1 MMRLKD
7 KVAIVTGG
15 SQGIG
20 EGIARTFGKNGAK
33 IVLADVNEE
42 LGAKLVDQ
50 LASEGIESIF
60 VKTDVSSEEDVIAVV
75 KAGVERFGGIDLLI
89 NNAAINVRK
98 SAVDTSLEEWQKVI
112 GVNLT
117 GAFLCSKYSIPEMEK
132 RGGGAIVNIASWHA
146 EKTITRLAAYAAS
159 KGGMTALT
167 RQMALDCGPKNI
179 RVNAVCPSTVKTPL
193 LDLTFASL
201 PDPEEAFKQTLEF
214 QPFGRIGT
222 VDDIANA
229 CLFMCSDEATYVSGQ
244 TLMVDGAA
252 INKIARP
259 LMFD

>member
-1 MMRLKD
+1 MRLKN
-7 KVAIVTGG
+7 KVAIITGG

-20 EGIARTFGKNGAK
+20 EGIARTFAREGAK
-33 IVLADVNEE
+33 VVVADVNEE
-42 LGAKLVDQ
+42 LGLALVNQLKENDVEALFVQADVSKEEQVTKLVDQ
-50 LASEGIESIF
+50 AIE
-60 VKTDVSSEEDVIAVV
+60 A
-75 KAGVERFGGIDLLI
+75 FGGVDILI
-89 NNAAINVRK
+89 NNAAVTVRK
-98 SAVDTSLEEWQKVI
+98 SVEDTSFEEWQQI
-112 GVNLT
+112 LGVNLT
-117 GAFLCSKYSIPEMEK
+117 GAFLCSKYTIAEMKK

-159 KGGMTALT
+159 KGGLTALT
-167 RQMALDCGPKNI
+167 RQMSLDLGPHNI
-179 RVNAVCPSTVKTPL
+179 RVNAVCPSSVDTPL
-193 LDLTFASL
+193 LQKTFASL
-201 PDPEEAFKQTLEF
+201 EDPEEAFRQTLEF

-229 CLFMCSDEATYVSGQ
+229 CLFMVSDEATYVSGQ

>member
-1 MMRLKD
+1 MRLQN
-7 KVAIVTGG
+7 KVAIITGA

-20 EGIARTFGKNGAK
+20 EGITRTFAREGARV
-33 IVLADVNEE
+33 IVADVNKE
-42 LGAKLVDQ
+42 LGEQLVRE
-50 LASEGIESIF
+50 LTEATIEAHF
-60 VKTDVSSEEDVIAVV
+60 VEADVSNEDHVRSLIAKTVETYG
-75 KAGVERFGGIDLLI
+75 GVDILV
-89 NNAAINVRK
+89 NNAAVTVRK
-98 SAVDTSLEEWQKVI
+98 SVEDTSLEEWQQI
-112 GVNLT
+112 LGVNLT
-117 GAFLCSKYSIPEMEK
+117 GAFLCSKYAIPEMKK

-159 KGGMTALT
+159 KGGLTALT
-167 RQMALDCGPKNI
+167 RQMSLDLGPHNI
-179 RVNAVCPSTVKTPL
+179 RVNAVCPSTVDTPL
-193 LDLTFASL
+193 LEKTFASL
-201 PDPEEAFKQTLEF
+201 ENPEEAFNQTLEF

-229 CLFMCSDEATYVSGQ
+229 CLFMVSDEASYVSGQ

>member
-1 MMRLKD
+1 MRLQD
-7 KVAIVTGG
+7 KVAIITGA

-20 EGIARTFGKNGAK
+20 EGITRTFAREGARV
-33 IVLADVNEE
+33 IVADVNKE
-42 LGAKLVDQ
+42 LGEQLVRE
-50 LASEGIESIF
+50 LTEATIEAHF
-60 VKTDVSSEEDVIAVV
+60 VEADVSNEDHVRSLIAKTVETYG
-75 KAGVERFGGIDLLI
+75 GVDILV
-89 NNAAINVRK
+89 NNAAVTVRK
-98 SAVDTSLEEWQKVI
+98 SVEDTSLEEWQQI
-112 GVNLT
+112 LGVNLT
-117 GAFLCSKYSIPEMEK
+117 GAFLCSKYAIPEMKK

-159 KGGMTALT
+159 KGGLTALT
-167 RQMALDCGPKNI
+167 RQMSLDLGPHNI
-179 RVNAVCPSTVKTPL
+179 RVNAVCPSTVDTPL
-193 LDLTFASL
+193 LEKTFASL
-201 PDPEEAFKQTLEF
+201 ENPEEAFNQTLEF

-229 CLFMCSDEATYVSGQ
+229 CLFMVSDEASYVSGQ

>member
-1 MMRLKD
+1 MRLNQ
-7 KVAIVTGG
+7 KVAIVTGA

-20 EGIARTFGKNGAK
+20 EGITRTFAREGARV
-33 IVLADVNEE
+33 IVADVNKE
-42 LGAKLVDQ
+42 LGEQLVQ
-50 LASEGIESIF
+50 ELSEARIEAHF
-60 VKTDVSSEEDVIAVV
+60 VETDVSKEDQV
-75 KAGVERFGGIDLLI
+75 KALIAKTVDIFSGVDILV
-89 NNAAINVRK
+89 NNAAVTVRK
-98 SAVDTSLEEWQKVI
+98 SVEDTTFEEWQQI
-112 GVNLT
+112 LGVNLT
-117 GAFLCSKYSIPEMEK
+117 GAFLCSKYVIPEMKK

-159 KGGMTALT
+159 KGGLTALT
-167 RQMALDCGPKNI
+167 RQMSLDLGPHNI
-179 RVNAVCPSTVKTPL
+179 RVNAVCPSTVDTPL
-193 LDLTFASL
+193 LEKTFASL
-201 PDPEEAFKQTLEF
+201 EDPEEAFNQTLQF

-229 CLFMCSDEATYVSGQ
+229 CLFMVSDEASYVSGQ

>member
-1 MMRLKD
+1 MRLKD
-7 KVAIVTGG
+7 KVAIITGG

-20 EGIARTFGKNGAK
+20 EGIARTFGRNGAK
-33 IVLADVNEE
+33 VVIADINQE
-42 LGAKLVDQ
+42 LGSQVIEKLKEEDIKG
-50 LASEGIESIF
+50 LF
-60 VKTDVSSEEDVIAVV
+60 VKTDVSQEEDVKAMV
-75 KAGVERFGGIDLLI
+75 KAAAGHFGGIDILI
-89 NNAAINVRK
+89 NNAAVNVRK
-98 SAVDTSLEEWQKVI
+98 SVVETSFEEWQKVI

-167 RQMALDCGPKNI
+167 RQMSLDCGPLNI
-179 RVNAVCPSTVKTPL
+179 RVNAVCPSTVDTPL
-193 LDLTFASL
+193 LQQTFANL
-201 PDPEEAFKQTLEF
+201 EDPDAAFEETLKF
-214 QPFGRIGT
+214 QPMGRIGT

-229 CLFMCSDEATYVSGQ
+229 CLFMCSDEASYISGQ